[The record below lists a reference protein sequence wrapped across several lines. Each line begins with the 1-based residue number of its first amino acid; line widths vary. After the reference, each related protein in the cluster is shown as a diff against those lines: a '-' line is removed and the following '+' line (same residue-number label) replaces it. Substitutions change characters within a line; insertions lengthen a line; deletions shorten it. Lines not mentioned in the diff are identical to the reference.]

1 MIIDGKKIAQD
12 IQEEIKQSLLKEQ
25 SSRPPCLAVLLVG
38 SHPASKIYI
47 QRKTQACKE
56 VGIDS
61 LKIELPSSIAESE
74 LLEEIQKLNSN
85 PSVDGILVQLPL
97 PPQINPTAI
106 IRAIAP
112 EKDVDGFHPLNVG
125 KMLIGETDGFFPCTP
140 LGIRVLLEKSQIEV
154 AGKHVVIVGRSNI
167 VGKPMAAILMQN
179 NAEGNATVTIVHSK
193 TPNIKDIT
201 KQADIVILALGSPLF
216 LKADMIKKD
225 AIVIDV
231 GINKLEDAQRP
242 SGYRLVGDADYDQIK
257 DLCSF
262 ITPVPGGVGP
272 MTIAMLL
279 SNTIKSYKMRMKIQ

>member
-1 MIIDGKKIAQD
+1 MIIDGKKIAQE
-12 IQEEIKQSLLKEQ
+12 IQEEIKQSLLNEPHG
-25 SSRPPCLAVLLVG
+25 RPPCLAVLLVG

-61 LKIELPSSIAESE
+61 IKIELPSSIKESE

-85 PSVDGILVQLPL
+85 PNVDGILVQLPL
-97 PPQINPTAI
+97 PPQIDPTAI
-106 IRAIAP
+106 IRAIIP

-154 AGKHVVIVGRSNI
+154 TGKHVVIVGRSNI

-179 NAEGNATVTIVHSK
+179 NAAGNATVTIVHSK
-193 TPNIKDIT
+193 TPNIQEIT

-231 GINKLEDAQRP
+231 GINKVEDSQRS
-242 SGYRLVGDADYDQIK
+242 SGYRLVGDADYDHIK

-279 SNTIKSYKMRMKIQ
+279 SNTFKSYKMRMKIQ

>member
-1 MIIDGKKIAQD
+1 MIIDGKKIAQE
-12 IQEEIKQSLLKEQ
+12 IQEEIKQSLLNAPH
-25 SSRPPCLAVLLVG
+25 SRPPCLAVLLVG

-61 LKIELPSSIAESE
+61 IKIELPSSIKESE

-85 PSVDGILVQLPL
+85 LSVDGILVQLPL
-97 PPQINPTAI
+97 PPQIDPTAI
-106 IRAIAP
+106 IRAIIP

-179 NAEGNATVTIVHSK
+179 NAAGNATVTIVHSK
-193 TPNIKDIT
+193 TPNIQEIT

-231 GINKLEDAQRP
+231 GINKVEDSQRS
-242 SGYRLVGDADYDQIK
+242 SGYRLVGDADYDHIK

-279 SNTIKSYKMRMKIQ
+279 SNTFKSYKMRMKIQ

>member
-1 MIIDGKKIAQD
+1 MLLLFDCLKLSLINQREKKR
-12 IQEEIKQSLLKEQ
+12 EEEEKN
-25 SSRPPCLAVLLVG
+25 
-38 SHPASKIYI
+38 
-47 QRKTQACKE
+47 
-56 VGIDS
+56 
-61 LKIELPSSIAESE
+61 
-74 LLEEIQKLNSN
+74 EEIQKLNSN
-85 PSVDGILVQLPL
+85 PNVDGILVQLPL
-97 PPQINPTAI
+97 PPQIDPTAI
-106 IRAIAP
+106 IRAIIP

-154 AGKHVVIVGRSNI
+154 TGKHVVIVGRSNI

-179 NAEGNATVTIVHSK
+179 NAAGNATVTIVHSK
-193 TPNIKDIT
+193 TPNIQEIT

-231 GINKLEDAQRP
+231 GINKVEDSQRS
-242 SGYRLVGDADYDQIK
+242 SGYRLVGDADYDHIK

-279 SNTIKSYKMRMKIQ
+279 SNTFKSYKMRMKIQ

>member
-1 MIIDGKKIAQD
+1 MIIDGKKIAQE
-12 IQEEIKQSLLKEQ
+12 IQEEIKQSLLNEPN
-25 SSRPPCLAVLLVG
+25 SRPPCLAVLLVG

-61 LKIELPSSIAESE
+61 IKIELPSSVKESD

-97 PPQINPTAI
+97 PPQIDPTAI
-106 IRAIAP
+106 IRSILP

-140 LGIRVLLEKSQIEV
+140 LGIRVLLEKSLIEV

-179 NAEGNATVTIVHSK
+179 NAGGNATVTIVHSK

-225 AIVIDV
+225 AVVIDV
-231 GINKLEDAQRP
+231 GINKVEDSQRS
-242 SGYRLVGDADYDQIK
+242 SGYRLVGDADYDHIK

-279 SNTIKSYKMRMKIQ
+279 SNTFKSYKMRMKIQ